1 MSDTVPDVAPDMTA
15 PPVPTPRKKAKEA
28 SPTVGSPTSF
38 FPLLLITFGYLFAIA
53 LSWQAIVLMFGSR
66 MTETT
71 LKVGFYLWMIPV
83 LAVFFT
89 FFHPSLAATTGWVAV
104 ITPLTVLPV
113 FLAFGYVLL
122 FGIRTS
128 QPV

>member
-1 MSDTVPDVAPDMTA
+1 MSAEDTVPDIAPDVTA
-15 PPVPTPRKKAKEA
+15 PPKQDA
-28 SPTVGSPTSF
+28 SPATVASPTSF
-38 FPLLLITFGYLFAIA
+38 FPLFLISFGYLFAIA

-89 FFHPSLAATTGWVAV
+89 FFHPSVAATTGWVV
-104 ITPLTVLPV
+104 LITPLTVLPV
-113 FLAFGYVLL
+113 FLAVGYVLL

-128 QPV
+128 PQV